1 MCSVE
6 PLPENLR
13 IMNKSTTETSLFTFS
28 SELPPEVDATVAFGN
43 ELIVINHVTINQ
55 LQEAPM
61 QIGFFVMCLCTKGE
75 GHFTLGGE
83 DRTMRADDLL
93 VFFGEQTFQNISCS
107 DDFEAKVVLMSRSFA
122 QDCIIGLDY
131 LWPYLIYVMANPI
144 IHLGHDEQRWMIE
157 CRNLLVRRLHDGAK
171 ARFLRETV
179 VSLMRAF
186 YFELCSLLDFRQD
199 IPSASKQ
206 NRSYSIFDKFI
217 RLLSENFKNERCV
230 EWYSNE
236 MCLTPKHLS
245 EVVKNVSGRTAG
257 QWITT
262 FVLVETKTL
271 LKNSTLS
278 IKEIAQEMNFPNQS
292 FLGKYFKNVTGMSPS
307 DYRHLVMQ

>member
-1 MCSVE
+1 M
-6 PLPENLR
+6 
-13 IMNKSTTETSLFTFS
+13 
-28 SELPPEVDATVAFGN
+28 
-43 ELIVINHVTINQ
+43 
-55 LQEAPM
+55 
-61 QIGFFVMCLCTKGE
+61 
-75 GHFTLGGE
+75 
-83 DRTMRADDLL
+83 
-93 VFFGEQTFQNISCS
+93 
-107 DDFEAKVVLMSRSFA
+107 
-122 QDCIIGLDY
+122 
-131 LWPYLIYVMANPI
+131 
-144 IHLGHDEQRWMIE
+144 
-157 CRNLLVRRLHDGAK
+157 
-171 ARFLRETV
+171 
-179 VSLMRAF
+179 
-186 YFELCSLLDFRQD
+186 
-199 IPSASKQ
+199 
-206 NRSYSIFDKFI
+206 
-217 RLLSENFKNERCV
+217 